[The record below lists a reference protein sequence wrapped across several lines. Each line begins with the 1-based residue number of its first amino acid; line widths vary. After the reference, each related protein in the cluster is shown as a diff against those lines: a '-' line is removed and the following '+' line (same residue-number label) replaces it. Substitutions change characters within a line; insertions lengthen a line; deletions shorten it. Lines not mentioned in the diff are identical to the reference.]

1 LRLYFSCNN
10 EAQSVLLPKNLTMD
24 KQLMIFGI
32 RTLIEAIQEGKEI
45 DKVFIQKGLRGDL
58 YPELYQLIKERE
70 IPYSLVPIEKINRL
84 TRKNHQGVVAFI
96 SSIQYQKIE
105 QVIPMLYEQGKT
117 PFILILDR
125 VTDVRNFGAL
135 ARTAECAGVD
145 AILIPARGGA
155 AINADAVKT
164 SAGALHKIP
173 VCRARFLEDDLKFL
187 KESGLKIVGVSE
199 KAEKAYYNETYKDP
213 LALMLGSEED
223 GISANYLALL
233 DGFVK
238 IPMTGSIASLNV
250 SVAGGILMFEASKQR
265 LTS

>member
-1 LRLYFSCNN
+1 
-10 EAQSVLLPKNLTMD
+10 
-24 KQLMIFGI
+24 MIFGI

-58 YPELYQLIKERE
+58 YPELYQLIKERNV
-70 IPYSLVPIEKINRL
+70 PYSLVPAEKLNRF

-96 SSIQYQKIE
+96 SSITYHNIE
-105 QVIPMLYEQGKT
+105 QLIPVLYEEGKT
-117 PFILILDR
+117 PFILVLDR

-173 VCRARFLEDDLKFL
+173 VCRAKYLQDDLKFL
-187 KESGLKIVGVSE
+187 KESGLKIIGVSE
-199 KAEKAYYNETYKDP
+199 KAEKAYFEETYKEP
-213 LALMLGSEED
+213 IALMMGSEED
-223 GISANYLALL
+223 GISDAYLSLL
-233 DGFVK
+233 DTFVK

-265 LTS
+265 L

>member
-1 LRLYFSCNN
+1 
-10 EAQSVLLPKNLTMD
+10 MD

-58 YPELYQLIKERE
+58 YPELYQLIKDRDV
-70 IPYSLVPIEKINRL
+70 PYSLVPPEKLNRF

-96 SSIQYQKIE
+96 SSITYHSIE
-105 QVIPMLYEQGKT
+105 QLIPSLYEEGKT
-117 PFILILDR
+117 PFILVLDR

-173 VCRARFLEDDLKFL
+173 VCRAKYLQDDLKFL
-187 KESGLKIVGVSE
+187 KERGLKIIGVSE
-199 KAEKAYYNETYKDP
+199 KADKTYFEESYKGP
-213 LALMLGSEED
+213 IALMMGSEED
-223 GISANYLALL
+223 GISDAYLPLL
-233 DGFVK
+233 DTFVK

-265 LTS
+265 L

>member
-1 LRLYFSCNN
+1 
-10 EAQSVLLPKNLTMD
+10 MD

-45 DKVFIQKGLRGDL
+45 DKVFIQKGLKGDL
-58 YPELYQLIKERE
+58 YPELYELIKERNV
-70 IPYSLVPIEKINRL
+70 PYSLVPIEKLNRF

-96 SSIQYQKIE
+96 SSITYHNIE
-105 QVIPMLYEQGKT
+105 QLIPVLYEEGKT
-117 PFILILDR
+117 PFILVLDR

-173 VCRARFLEDDLKFL
+173 VCRAKYLQDDLKFL
-187 KESGLKIVGVSE
+187 KESGLKIIGVSE
-199 KAEKAYYNETYKDP
+199 KAEKTYFEETYKEP
-213 LALMLGSEED
+213 IALVMGSEED
-223 GISANYLALL
+223 GISDAYLPLL
-233 DGFVK
+233 DAFVK

-265 LTS
+265 L

>member
-1 LRLYFSCNN
+1 
-10 EAQSVLLPKNLTMD
+10 MD

-70 IPYSLVPIEKINRL
+70 VPFSLVPPEKLNRL

-96 SSIQYQKIE
+96 SSITYHNIE
-105 QVIPMLYEQGKT
+105 QLIPSLYEQGKT
-117 PFILILDR
+117 PFILVLDR
-125 VTDVRNFGAL
+125 ITDVRNFGAL

-173 VCRARFLEDDLKFL
+173 VCRAKYLQDDLKFL
-187 KESGLKIVGVSE
+187 KESGLKIIGVSE
-199 KAEKAYYNETYKDP
+199 KAKNTYFEETYKGP
-213 LALMLGSEED
+213 IALMMGSEED
-223 GISANYLALL
+223 GISDAYLPLL
-233 DGFVK
+233 DAFVK

-265 LTS
+265 L

>member
-1 LRLYFSCNN
+1 
-10 EAQSVLLPKNLTMD
+10 MD

-58 YPELYQLIKERE
+58 YSELYQLIKDRS
-70 IPYSLVPIEKINRL
+70 IPYSLVPIEKLNRF

-96 SSIQYQKIE
+96 SSITYHSIE
-105 QVIPMLYEQGKT
+105 QLIPSLYEEGKI
-117 PFILILDR
+117 PFILVLDR

-145 AILIPARGGA
+145 AILIPARGAA

-173 VCRARFLEDDLKFL
+173 VCRAKYLQDDLKFL

-199 KAEKAYYNETYKDP
+199 KAENAYYDENYKEP
-213 LALMLGSEED
+213 LALMMGSEED
-223 GISANYLALL
+223 GISEAYIPLL
-233 DGFVK
+233 DAFVK

-265 LTS
+265 L

>member
-1 LRLYFSCNN
+1 
-10 EAQSVLLPKNLTMD
+10 
-24 KQLMIFGI
+24 MIFGI

-58 YPELYQLIKERE
+58 YPELYQLIKDRD
-70 IPYSLVPIEKINRL
+70 IPYSLVPPEKLNRF

-96 SSIQYQKIE
+96 SSITYHNIE
-105 QVIPMLYEQGKT
+105 QLIPALYEEGKT
-117 PFILILDR
+117 PFILVLDR
-125 VTDVRNFGAL
+125 ITDVRNFGAL

-173 VCRARFLEDDLKFL
+173 VCRAKYLQDDLKFL
-187 KESGLKIVGVSE
+187 KESGLKIIGVSE
-199 KAEKAYYNETYKDP
+199 KAKKAYYEETYKEP
-213 LALMLGSEED
+213 IALMLGSEED
-223 GISANYLALL
+223 GISDAYIPLL
-233 DGFVK
+233 DELVK

-250 SVAGGILMFEASKQR
+250 GVAGGILMFEASKQR
-265 LTS
+265 L

>member
-1 LRLYFSCNN
+1 
-10 EAQSVLLPKNLTMD
+10 
-24 KQLMIFGI
+24 MIFGI

-58 YPELYQLIKERE
+58 YPELYQLIKDRD
-70 IPYSLVPIEKINRL
+70 IPYSLVPPEKLNRF

-96 SSIQYQKIE
+96 SSITYHNIE
-105 QVIPMLYEQGKT
+105 QLIPSLYEEGKT
-117 PFILILDR
+117 PFILVLDR
-125 VTDVRNFGAL
+125 ITDVRNFGAL

-173 VCRARFLEDDLKFL
+173 VCRAKYLQDDLKFL
-187 KESGLKIVGVSE
+187 KESGLKIIGVSE
-199 KAEKAYYNETYKDP
+199 KAKKAYYEETYKEP
-213 LALMLGSEED
+213 IALMLGSEED
-223 GISANYLALL
+223 GISDAYIPLL
-233 DGFVK
+233 DEFVK

-250 SVAGGILMFEASKQR
+250 GVAGGILMFEASKQR
-265 LTS
+265 L

>member
-1 LRLYFSCNN
+1 
-10 EAQSVLLPKNLTMD
+10 MD

-58 YPELYQLIKERE
+58 YPELYQLIKERNV
-70 IPYSLVPIEKINRL
+70 PYSLVPAEKLNRF

-96 SSIQYQKIE
+96 SSITYHNIE
-105 QVIPMLYEQGKT
+105 QLIPALYEEGKT
-117 PFILILDR
+117 PFILVLDR

-173 VCRARFLEDDLKFL
+173 VCRAKYLQDDLKFL
-187 KESGLKIVGVSE
+187 KESGLKIIGVSE
-199 KAEKAYYNETYKDP
+199 KAEKAYFEETYKEP
-213 LALMLGSEED
+213 IALMMGSEED
-223 GISANYLALL
+223 GISDAYLSLL
-233 DGFVK
+233 DTFVK

-265 LTS
+265 L

>member
-1 LRLYFSCNN
+1 
-10 EAQSVLLPKNLTMD
+10 MD

-70 IPYSLVPIEKINRL
+70 VPYSLVPPEKLNRF

-96 SSIQYQKIE
+96 SSITYHNIE
-105 QVIPMLYEQGKT
+105 QLIPSLYEQGKT
-117 PFILILDR
+117 PFILVLDR
-125 VTDVRNFGAL
+125 ITDVRNFGAL

-173 VCRARFLEDDLKFL
+173 VCRSKYLQDDLKFL
-187 KESGLKIVGVSE
+187 KESGLKIIGVSE
-199 KAEKAYYNETYKDP
+199 KAKNTYFEETYKEP
-213 LALMLGSEED
+213 IALMMGSEED
-223 GISANYLALL
+223 GISDAYLPLL
-233 DGFVK
+233 DAFVK

-265 LTS
+265 L

>member
-1 LRLYFSCNN
+1 
-10 EAQSVLLPKNLTMD
+10 M
-24 KQLMIFGI
+24 
-32 RTLIEAIQEGKEI
+32 
-45 DKVFIQKGLRGDL
+45 
-58 YPELYQLIKERE
+58 
-70 IPYSLVPIEKINRL
+70 
-84 TRKNHQGVVAFI
+84 
-96 SSIQYQKIE
+96 
-105 QVIPMLYEQGKT
+105 
-117 PFILILDR
+117 
-125 VTDVRNFGAL
+125 
-135 ARTAECAGVD
+135 
-145 AILIPARGGA
+145 
-155 AINADAVKT
+155 
-164 SAGALHKIP
+164 
-173 VCRARFLEDDLKFL
+173 KFL

>member
-1 LRLYFSCNN
+1 
-10 EAQSVLLPKNLTMD
+10 
-24 KQLMIFGI
+24 MIFGI

-58 YPELYQLIKERE
+58 YPELYQLIKDRD
-70 IPYSLVPIEKINRL
+70 IPYSLVPPEKLNRF

-96 SSIQYQKIE
+96 SSITYHNIE
-105 QVIPMLYEQGKT
+105 QLIPSLYEEGKT

-125 VTDVRNFGAL
+125 ITDVRNFGAL

-173 VCRARFLEDDLKFL
+173 VCRSKYLQDDLKFL
-187 KESGLKIVGVSE
+187 KESGLKIIGVSE
-199 KAEKAYYNETYKDP
+199 KAKKAYYEETYKEP
-213 LALMLGSEED
+213 IALMLGSEED
-223 GISANYLALL
+223 GISDAYIPLL
-233 DGFVK
+233 DEFVK
-238 IPMTGSIASLNV
+238 IPMAGSIASLNV
-250 SVAGGILMFEASKQR
+250 GVAGGILMFEASKQR
-265 LTS
+265 L

>member
-1 LRLYFSCNN
+1 
-10 EAQSVLLPKNLTMD
+10 
-24 KQLMIFGI
+24 MIFGI

-58 YPELYQLIKERE
+58 YPELYQLIKDRD
-70 IPYSLVPIEKINRL
+70 IPYSLVPPEKLNRF

-96 SSIQYQKIE
+96 SSITYHNIE
-105 QVIPMLYEQGKT
+105 QLIPSLYEEGKT
-117 PFILILDR
+117 PFILVLDR
-125 VTDVRNFGAL
+125 ITDVRNFGAL

-173 VCRARFLEDDLKFL
+173 ICRAKYLQDDLKFL
-187 KESGLKIVGVSE
+187 KESGLKIIGVSE
-199 KAEKAYYNETYKDP
+199 KAKKAYYEETYKEP
-213 LALMLGSEED
+213 IALMLGSEED
-223 GISANYLALL
+223 GISDAYIPLL
-233 DGFVK
+233 DEFVK

-250 SVAGGILMFEASKQR
+250 GVAGGILMFEASKQR
-265 LTS
+265 L

>member
-1 LRLYFSCNN
+1 
-10 EAQSVLLPKNLTMD
+10 
-24 KQLMIFGI
+24 MIFGI

-45 DKVFIQKGLRGDL
+45 DKVFIQKGLKGDL
-58 YPELYQLIKERE
+58 YPELYELIKERNV
-70 IPYSLVPIEKINRL
+70 PYSLVPIEKLNRF

-96 SSIQYQKIE
+96 SSITYHNIE
-105 QVIPMLYEQGKT
+105 QLIPVLYEEGKT
-117 PFILILDR
+117 PFILVLDR

-173 VCRARFLEDDLKFL
+173 VCRAKYLQDDLKFL
-187 KESGLKIVGVSE
+187 KESGLKIIGVSE
-199 KAEKAYYNETYKDP
+199 KAEKTYFEETYKEP
-213 LALMLGSEED
+213 IALVMGSEED
-223 GISANYLALL
+223 GISDAYLPLL
-233 DGFVK
+233 DAFVK

-265 LTS
+265 L

>member
-1 LRLYFSCNN
+1 
-10 EAQSVLLPKNLTMD
+10 MD

-58 YPELYQLIKERE
+58 YPELYQLIKERNV
-70 IPYSLVPIEKINRL
+70 PYSLVPAEKLNRF

-96 SSIQYQKIE
+96 SSITYHNIE
-105 QVIPMLYEQGKT
+105 QLIPVLYEEGKT
-117 PFILILDR
+117 PFILVLDR

-173 VCRARFLEDDLKFL
+173 VCRAKYLQDDLKFL
-187 KESGLKIVGVSE
+187 KESGLKIIGVSE
-199 KAEKAYYNETYKDP
+199 KAEKAYFEETYKEP
-213 LALMLGSEED
+213 IALMMGSEED
-223 GISANYLALL
+223 GISDAYLSLL
-233 DGFVK
+233 DTFVK

-265 LTS
+265 L

>member
-1 LRLYFSCNN
+1 
-10 EAQSVLLPKNLTMD
+10 MD

-58 YPELYQLIKERE
+58 YPELYQLIKERDV
-70 IPYSLVPIEKINRL
+70 PYSLVPPEKLNRF

-96 SSIQYQKIE
+96 SSITYHNIE
-105 QVIPMLYEQGKT
+105 QLIPVLYEEGKT
-117 PFILILDR
+117 PFILVLDR

-173 VCRARFLEDDLKFL
+173 VCRAKYLQDDLKFL
-187 KESGLKIVGVSE
+187 KESGLKIIGVSE
-199 KAEKAYYNETYKDP
+199 KAEKNYYEETYKEP
-213 LALMLGSEED
+213 VALMMGSEED
-223 GISANYLALL
+223 GISDAYLPLL
-233 DGFVK
+233 DAFVK

-265 LTS
+265 L

>member
-1 LRLYFSCNN
+1 
-10 EAQSVLLPKNLTMD
+10 MD

-58 YPELYQLIKERE
+58 YPELYQLIKERNV
-70 IPYSLVPIEKINRL
+70 PYSLVPPEKLNRF

-96 SSIQYQKIE
+96 SSITYHNIE
-105 QVIPMLYEQGKT
+105 QLIPLLYEEGKT
-117 PFILILDR
+117 PFILVLDR

-173 VCRARFLEDDLKFL
+173 VCRAKYLQDDLKFL
-187 KESGLKIVGVSE
+187 KESGLKIIGVSE
-199 KAEKAYYNETYKDP
+199 KAEKAYFEETYKEP
-213 LALMLGSEED
+213 IALMMGSEED
-223 GISANYLALL
+223 GISDAYLPLL
-233 DGFVK
+233 DAFVK

-265 LTS
+265 L